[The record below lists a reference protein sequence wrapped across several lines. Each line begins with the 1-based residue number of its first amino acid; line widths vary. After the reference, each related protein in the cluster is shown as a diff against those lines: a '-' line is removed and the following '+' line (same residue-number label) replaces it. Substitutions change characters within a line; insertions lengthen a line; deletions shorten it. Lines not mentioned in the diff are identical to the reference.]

1 MQVNGIN
8 SFSNAQAFR
17 GAEEGEGKKINK
29 GAIAAGVIGAAAIAG
44 TVAAGLHGKKVVN
57 EQIEQGIIADAGKG
71 FKKVMKYVKD
81 GAWDYCQVIGK
92 QVGDIYE
99 SIQKRFKGKGS
110 EGAEQAAGEGAEVV
124 QQAAEQAAE
133 KLAQ

>member
-44 TVAAGLHGKKVVN
+44 TVAAGLHGKKVFVGPPEAEAN
-57 EQIEQGIIADAGKG
+57 K
-71 FKKVMKYVKD
+71 FKDVVKYVKTGYSD
-81 GAWDYCQVIGK
+81 VWAKVRENGHEIL
-92 QVGDIYE
+92 E

>member
-44 TVAAGLHGKKVVN
+44 TVAAGLHGKKVFVGPPEAEAN
-57 EQIEQGIIADAGKG
+57 K
-71 FKKVMKYVKD
+71 FKDVVKYVKAGYSD
-81 GAWDYCQVIGK
+81 AWAKVRENGHEIL
-92 QVGDIYE
+92 E

-124 QQAAEQAAE
+124 QQAAEQAA
-133 KLAQ
+133 KTLAQ

>member
-44 TVAAGLHGKKVVN
+44 TVAAGLHGKKVFVGPPEAEAN
-57 EQIEQGIIADAGKG
+57 K
-71 FKKVMKYVKD
+71 FKDVVKYVKAGYSD
-81 GAWDYCQVIGK
+81 AWAKVRENGHEIL
-92 QVGDIYE
+92 E

-124 QQAAEQAAE
+124 QQTAEQAA
-133 KLAQ
+133 KTLAQ

>member
-1 MQVNGIN
+1 MLVNGIN

-44 TVAAGLHGKKVVN
+44 TVAAGLHGKKVFVGPPEAEAN
-57 EQIEQGIIADAGKG
+57 K
-71 FKKVMKYVKD
+71 FKDVVKYVKAGYSD
-81 GAWDYCQVIGK
+81 AWAKVRENGHEIL
-92 QVGDIYE
+92 E

-110 EGAEQAAGEGAEVV
+110 EGAEQAAGEGAEVA
-124 QQAAEQAAE
+124 QQAAEKAAE

>member
-44 TVAAGLHGKKVVN
+44 TVAAGLHGKKVLNIGPDFVGPR
-57 EQIEQGIIADAGKG
+57 EKG
-71 FKKVMKYVKD
+71 YKEVAKCIKTGYSDVWAKVREN
-81 GAWDYCQVIGK
+81 GHEIL
-92 QVGDIYE
+92 E

-124 QQAAEQAAE
+124 QQAAEKAAE

>member
-44 TVAAGLHGKKVVN
+44 TVAAGLHGKKVFVGPPEAEAN
-57 EQIEQGIIADAGKG
+57 K
-71 FKKVMKYVKD
+71 FKDVVKYVKAGYSD
-81 GAWDYCQVIGK
+81 AWAKVRENGHEIL
-92 QVGDIYE
+92 E

-110 EGAEQAAGEGAEVV
+110 AGAEQAAGEGAEVA
-124 QQAAEQAAE
+124 QQAAEKAAE

>member
-8 SFSNAQAFR
+8 SSSNAQAFR

-44 TVAAGLHGKKVVN
+44 TVAAGLHGKKVFVGPPEAEAN
-57 EQIEQGIIADAGKG
+57 K
-71 FKKVMKYVKD
+71 FKDVVKYVKAGYSD
-81 GAWDYCQVIGK
+81 AWAKVRNKGHEIL
-92 QVGDIYE
+92 E

-124 QQAAEQAAE
+124 QQAAEQAA
-133 KLAQ
+133 KTLAQ

>member
-44 TVAAGLHGKKVVN
+44 TVAAGLHGKKVFVGPPEAEAN
-57 EQIEQGIIADAGKG
+57 K
-71 FKKVMKYVKD
+71 FKDVVKYVKAGYSD
-81 GAWDYCQVIGK
+81 AWAKVRNKGHEIL
-92 QVGDIYE
+92 E

-124 QQAAEQAAE
+124 QQAAEQAA
-133 KLAQ
+133 KTLAQ

>member
-44 TVAAGLHGKKVVN
+44 TVAAGLHGKKVFVGPPEAEAN
-57 EQIEQGIIADAGKG
+57 K
-71 FKKVMKYVKD
+71 FKDVVKYVKAGYSD
-81 GAWDYCQVIGK
+81 AWAKVRENGHEIL
-92 QVGDIYE
+92 E

-110 EGAEQAAGEGAEVV
+110 EGAEQAAGEGAEVA
-124 QQAAEQAAE
+124 QQAAEKAAE

>member
-44 TVAAGLHGKKVVN
+44 TVAAGLHGKKVFVGPPEAEAN
-57 EQIEQGIIADAGKG
+57 K
-71 FKKVMKYVKD
+71 FKDVVKYVKAGYSD
-81 GAWDYCQVIGK
+81 AWAKVRNNGHEIL
-92 QVGDIYE
+92 E

-124 QQAAEQAAE
+124 QQAAEKAAE

>member
-44 TVAAGLHGKKVVN
+44 TVAAGLHGKKVFVDPPEAEAN
-57 EQIEQGIIADAGKG
+57 K
-71 FKKVMKYVKD
+71 FKDVVKYVKAGYSD
-81 GAWDYCQVIGK
+81 AWAKVRENGHEIL
-92 QVGDIYE
+92 E

-110 EGAEQAAGEGAEVV
+110 EGAEQAAGEGAEVA
-124 QQAAEQAAE
+124 QQAAEKAAE

>member
-44 TVAAGLHGKKVVN
+44 TVAAGLHGKKVFVGPPEAEAN
-57 EQIEQGIIADAGKG
+57 K
-71 FKKVMKYVKD
+71 FKDVVKYVKAGYSD
-81 GAWDYCQVIGK
+81 AWAKVRNK
-92 QVGDIYE
+92 GDEILE

-110 EGAEQAAGEGAEVV
+110 EGAEQAAGEGAEVA
-124 QQAAEQAAE
+124 QQAAEKAAE

>member
-44 TVAAGLHGKKVVN
+44 TVAAGLHGKKVFVGPPEAEAN
-57 EQIEQGIIADAGKG
+57 K
-71 FKKVMKYVKD
+71 FKDVVKYVKAGYSD
-81 GAWDYCQVIGK
+81 AWAKVREKGHEIL
-92 QVGDIYE
+92 E

-110 EGAEQAAGEGAEVV
+110 EGAEQAAGEGAEVA
-124 QQAAEQAAE
+124 QQAAEKAAE

>member
-44 TVAAGLHGKKVVN
+44 TVAAGLHGKKVFVGPPEAEAN
-57 EQIEQGIIADAGKG
+57 K
-71 FKKVMKYVKD
+71 FKDVVKYVKAGYSD
-81 GAWDYCQVIGK
+81 AWAKVRENGHEIL
-92 QVGDIYE
+92 E

-124 QQAAEQAAE
+124 QQAAEKAAE

>member
-44 TVAAGLHGKKVVN
+44 TVAAGLHGKKVFVGPPEAEAN
-57 EQIEQGIIADAGKG
+57 K
-71 FKKVMKYVKD
+71 FKDVVKYVKAGYSD
-81 GAWDYCQVIGK
+81 AWAKVRENGHEIL
-92 QVGDIYE
+92 E

-110 EGAEQAAGEGAEVV
+110 EGAEQAAGEGAEVA
-124 QQAAEQAAE
+124 QQAAEQAA
-133 KLAQ
+133 KTLAQ

>member
-44 TVAAGLHGKKVVN
+44 TVAAGLHGKKVFVGPPEAEAN
-57 EQIEQGIIADAGKG
+57 K
-71 FKKVMKYVKD
+71 FKDVVKYVKAGYSD
-81 GAWDYCQVIGK
+81 AWAKVRNKGHEIL
-92 QVGDIYE
+92 E

-110 EGAEQAAGEGAEVV
+110 EGAEQAAGEGAEVA
-124 QQAAEQAAE
+124 QQAAEKAAE

>member
-44 TVAAGLHGKKVVN
+44 TVAAGLHGKKVFVGPPEAEAN
-57 EQIEQGIIADAGKG
+57 K
-71 FKKVMKYVKD
+71 FKDVVKYVKAGYSD
-81 GAWDYCQVIGK
+81 AWAKVRNKGHEIL
-92 QVGDIYE
+92 E
-99 SIQKRFKGKGS
+99 SIQKRFKGKDS
-110 EGAEQAAGEGAEVV
+110 EGVEQAAGEAGEVA
-124 QQAAEQAAE
+124 QKAAE
-133 KLAQ
+133 KAAETLAQ

>member
-44 TVAAGLHGKKVVN
+44 TVAAGLHGKKVFVGPPEAEAN
-57 EQIEQGIIADAGKG
+57 K
-71 FKKVMKYVKD
+71 FKDVVKYVKAGYSD
-81 GAWDYCQVIGK
+81 AWAKVRNKGHEIL
-92 QVGDIYE
+92 E

-124 QQAAEQAAE
+124 QQTAEQAA
-133 KLAQ
+133 KTLAQ

>member
-44 TVAAGLHGKKVVN
+44 TVAAGLHGKKVFVGPPEAEAN
-57 EQIEQGIIADAGKG
+57 K
-71 FKKVMKYVKD
+71 FKDVVKYVKAGYSD
-81 GAWDYCQVIGK
+81 AWAKVRSNGQEIL
-92 QVGDIYE
+92 E
-99 SIQKRFKGKGS
+99 SIQKRFKGKDS

>member
-44 TVAAGLHGKKVVN
+44 TVAAGLHGKKVFVGPPEAEAN
-57 EQIEQGIIADAGKG
+57 K
-71 FKKVMKYVKD
+71 FKDVVKYVKAGYSD
-81 GAWDYCQVIGK
+81 AWAKVRNNGHEIL
-92 QVGDIYE
+92 E

-110 EGAEQAAGEGAEVV
+110 EGAEQAAGEGAEVA
-124 QQAAEQAAE
+124 QQAAEKAAE

>member
-44 TVAAGLHGKKVVN
+44 TVAAGLHGKKVFVGPPEAEAN
-57 EQIEQGIIADAGKG
+57 K
-71 FKKVMKYVKD
+71 FKDVVKYVKAGYSD
-81 GAWDYCQVIGK
+81 AWAKVRNNGHEIL
-92 QVGDIYE
+92 E

-124 QQAAEQAAE
+124 QQTAEQAA
-133 KLAQ
+133 KTLAQ